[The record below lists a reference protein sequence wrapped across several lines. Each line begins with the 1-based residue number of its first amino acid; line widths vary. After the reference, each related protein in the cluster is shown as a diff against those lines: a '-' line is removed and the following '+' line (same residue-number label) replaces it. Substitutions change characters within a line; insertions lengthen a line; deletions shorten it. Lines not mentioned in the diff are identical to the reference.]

1 MFVLF
6 VPVLNRPCPWSEQ
19 IVPSPSWSGPSS
31 PPWVLGQKGS
41 ATNRN
46 AEGSRSAG
54 ASALSRSRL
63 SIRHAFEIDPL
74 LADGLLAFALVVL
87 GVVGLLAAV
96 ESEPAPATTSSPP
109 ALAAVLVMFQTTPI
123 TWRRRSPLTVL
134 IVVELATIAYH
145 LLHYPFTGADLGAL
159 VAFYTVASRY
169 DARAVL
175 AAAAGFACVVLAL
188 TFQGRMGFELFAL
201 LQVLFA
207 VAWIMGA
214 ELRIRRTHTALVED
228 RAARLEREL
237 GYLAREAVAD
247 ERARI
252 TRELH
257 ETVTANL
264 SMIVAQAKV
273 AERALPVGAAP
284 PMDAIDFIRKT
295 GEQTL
300 AELRRA
306 ADVLRPEDPV
316 VVPPASPSAMS
327 QLGALVTEV
336 KMAGLPVDVVVE
348 GDARPLPAEVD
359 GSAYRIVQEAL
370 TNCLK
375 HAGPVRPQLVIRY
388 GVDDLELVV
397 TEDAGS
403 WEVDPEA
410 GRRENLGWMRPRSA
424 AGPGAAGTG
433 PSAPAGAGPW
443 LDGTYGVRARL
454 PI

>member
-1 MFVLF
+1 
-6 VPVLNRPCPWSEQ
+6 
-19 IVPSPSWSGPSS
+19 
-31 PPWVLGQKGS
+31 
-41 ATNRN
+41 
-46 AEGSRSAG
+46 
-54 ASALSRSRL
+54 
-63 SIRHAFEIDPL
+63 
-74 LADGLLAFALVVL
+74 VL
-87 GVVGLLAAV
+87 GVIGLLVAM
-96 ESEPAPATTSSPP
+96 EPTLVLTATSAPS

-134 IVVELATIAYH
+134 IVVELSTIVHH
-145 LLHYPFTGADLGAL
+145 LLHHPFTGADLGAL

-169 DARAVL
+169 DTRAVL
-175 AAAAGFACVVLAL
+175 AAAAGFASCVLAL
-188 TFQGRMGFELFAL
+188 TFQGRMPFETFAL
-201 LQVLFA
+201 LHVLFA
-207 VAWIMGA
+207 MAWIMGA
-214 ELRIRRTHTALVED
+214 ELRARRGHAALVED

-247 ERARI
+247 ERARL

-257 ETVTANL
+257 ETVTANV

-273 AERALPVGAAP
+273 AERALPVGTAP
-284 PMDAIDFIRKT
+284 PRDAIDFIRKT

-300 AELRRA
+300 AEVRRA
-306 ADVLRPEDPV
+306 AEVLRPDDPV
-316 VVPPASPSAMS
+316 VVPPSSPTAMS

-388 GVDDLELVV
+388 GEDDLELVI
-397 TEDAGS
+397 TEDAGGS
-403 WEVDPEA
+403 WEVDPEE
-410 GRRENLGWMRPRSA
+410 GRREKLGWMLPRGGS
-424 AGPGAAGTG
+424 GLAAGTA
-433 PSAPAGAGPW
+433 PSGSIGAEPW